1 MSLLNFLK
9 KDRKEFSKMVVLY
22 LSSELNKIL
31 VVPQYVDESWIRFE
45 QEEIQTL
52 DFDCSNELLGES
64 IRRNFDKFAQKNM
77 ENKKRTSKDWPA
89 YRASKLKSMKDFEN
103 KYYRI
108 SINGANEANIIMVF
122 EADMK
127 LKNEINL
134 TSSISAFAENER
146 LGILTKELNKIQI
159 SKKFE

>member
-9 KDRKEFSKMVVLY
+9 KERKEFSKMVVLY

-31 VVPQYVDESWIRFE
+31 VVPQYVDESWVRFE
-45 QEEIQTL
+45 QDEIETL
-52 DFDCSNELLGES
+52 DYDCSNELLGES
-64 IRRNFDKFAQKNM
+64 IKRNFDKFAQKNM
-77 ENKKRTSKDWPA
+77 EDNKQTSKDWPA
-89 YRASKLKSMKDFEN
+89 YQASKLSTMKEFEN

-108 SINGANEANIIMVF
+108 SINGANEANIIMIF

-134 TSSISAFAENER
+134 TSSISAFTENET
-146 LGILTKELNKIQI
+146 LGNLTKELNQIQL